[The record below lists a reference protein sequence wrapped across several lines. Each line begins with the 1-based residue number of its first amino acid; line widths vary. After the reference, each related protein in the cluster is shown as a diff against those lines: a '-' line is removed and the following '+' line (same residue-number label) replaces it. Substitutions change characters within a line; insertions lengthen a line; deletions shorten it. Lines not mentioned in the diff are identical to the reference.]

1 MNDVQY
7 GLAKYV
13 LSSMRSPERALNH
26 LGRPRFMLNRLLG
39 LMGFGYRFTELA
51 RIALYVTT
59 TCNMRCAMCDIGQAN
74 KRGIDRL
81 RASQEQ
87 PYFSLDLL
95 NRLLN
100 DPYVRRRRLFFDLK
114 IAEPL
119 LHPDICEIVRLIKE
133 SGHTVQM
140 ATNGYLLPD
149 KAEGLLSA
157 GLDTIHVSIDGPE
170 KVHDSIR
177 GTNGAYRNAIDGLR
191 ILARDSNLRI
201 DVLYVVSCLND
212 SEILNFFDAIGDEG
226 IRIDVLKF
234 QLMYFVTKEMMTK
247 HNERSDI
254 KTTESSVSDVVDPN
268 RVNIA
273 ELHRQLSSI
282 RSMKD
287 KHSNIRNLTITP
299 NLRSERQLAEY
310 FDVAGDRIKGN
321 SKCTWP
327 WERLVV
333 TTDGRV
339 LIHPRCFDFCY
350 GDFNQNDI
358 GEIFHN
364 DGINSFRRHLR
375 AADYCYPACT
385 RCCGVML
392 HGLLF

>member
-13 LSSMRSPERALNH
+13 LSSVRSPQRALNH

-74 KRGIDRL
+74 KRGIDGL

-95 NRLLN
+95 SRLLN

-119 LHPDICEIVRLIKE
+119 LHPNICEIVRLIKE

-157 GLDTIHVSIDGPE
+157 GLDAIHISIDGPE

-177 GTNGAYRNAIDGLR
+177 GVNGAYRNAIDGLR

-201 DVLYVVSCLND
+201 DVLYVV
-212 SEILNFFDAIGDEG
+212 F
-226 IRIDVLKF
+226 
-234 QLMYFVTKEMMTK
+234 
-247 HNERSDI
+247 
-254 KTTESSVSDVVDPN
+254 
-268 RVNIA
+268 
-273 ELHRQLSSI
+273 
-282 RSMKD
+282 
-287 KHSNIRNLTITP
+287 
-299 NLRSERQLAEY
+299 
-310 FDVAGDRIKGN
+310 
-321 SKCTWP
+321 
-327 WERLVV
+327 
-333 TTDGRV
+333 
-339 LIHPRCFDFCY
+339 CF
-350 GDFNQNDI
+350 
-358 GEIFHN
+358 
-364 DGINSFRRHLR
+364 
-375 AADYCYPACT
+375 
-385 RCCGVML
+385 
-392 HGLLF
+392 